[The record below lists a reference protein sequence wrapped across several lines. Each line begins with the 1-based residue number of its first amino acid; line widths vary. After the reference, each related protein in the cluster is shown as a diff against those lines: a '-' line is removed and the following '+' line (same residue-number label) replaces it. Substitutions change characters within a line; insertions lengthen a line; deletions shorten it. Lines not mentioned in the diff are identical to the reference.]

1 MAITVDSAR
10 SARERRSNSQ
20 SGKNAC
26 VAQLRHCHIDC
37 ADTGVEVAVAVPVA
51 VVDPLGG
58 SDAVFGAADGVG
70 LGGEDLVDKPL
81 QHLPH
86 QIRGG
91 LGEQI
96 IQVRCRVD
104 RMRGSGYRRMSF
116 GEMWKLSRKV
126 TGGGRPTIWQGPPSA
141 SVTPH

>member
-1 MAITVDSAR
+1 MAITVDKAR
-10 SARERRSNSQ
+10 SARERRSSSQ

-58 SDAVFGAADGVG
+58 GNTVLSPAHGVG

-81 QHLPH
+81 QHLAH
-86 QIRGG
+86 QIRRG
-91 LGEQI
+91 LCQQI
-96 IQVRCRVD
+96 IQIGCR
-104 RMRGSGYRRMSF
+104 
-116 GEMWKLSRKV
+116 
-126 TGGGRPTIWQGPPSA
+126 GR
-141 SVTPH
+141 

>member
-10 SARERRSNSQ
+10 SARERRSSSQ

-26 VAQLRHCHIDC
+26 VAQFRHCHVDR

-58 SDAVFGAADGVG
+58 GDAVFGAADGVG

-86 QIRGG
+86 QVRGG

-96 IQVRCRVD
+96 IQVGCRVD
-104 RMRGSGYRRMSF
+104 RMRCSGHRHVPF
-116 GEMWKLSRKV
+116 GEMW
-126 TGGGRPTIWQGPPSA
+126 
-141 SVTPH
+141 